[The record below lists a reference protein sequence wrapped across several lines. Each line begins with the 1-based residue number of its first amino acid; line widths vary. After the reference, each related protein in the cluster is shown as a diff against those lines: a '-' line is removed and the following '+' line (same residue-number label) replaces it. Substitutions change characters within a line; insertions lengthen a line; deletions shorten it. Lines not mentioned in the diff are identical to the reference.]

1 MEELEILICDLE
13 KIIWILE
20 DRLRRKEDEENYT
33 DGDLEA
39 EIKELMQILRRE
51 NLEEMK
57 EIRESYADIL
67 KIDLGE

>member
-20 DRLRRKEDEENYT
+20 DRLRRIEDEKNYL
-33 DGDLEA
+33 DGDLVA
-39 EIKELMQILRRE
+39 EIEELMQILRKK

-57 EIRESYADIL
+57 EIRESYSDIL

>member
-1 MEELEILICDLE
+1 MEELEIIVCDLE

-20 DRLRRKEDEENYT
+20 DRLRRIEDEKNYT

-51 NLEEMK
+51 DLEEMK
-57 EIRESYADIL
+57 EIRESYSDIL
-67 KIDLGE
+67 TTRRPD